1 MTSGPCG
8 GEQIG
13 TLRQRIGASLRT
25 RVLLAVLLGF
35 AVVAIPA
42 YAAFTWIVNSTVIQL
57 GTLFAEK
64 QVLYDRYRGLEA
76 LMREVT
82 LAETLAGT
90 QAIRDWAR
98 DENDPEK
105 ARRGIAELEHF
116 RQSFTDKSY
125 FFVVGASGNYYF
137 NDAANAYAGDQ
148 FRYQLDPGNPRD
160 GWYYNTSAL
169 GDGCHLN
176 VDNDDTLR
184 VTKVWMN
191 CVVREGQQVLGILG
205 TGIDL
210 TAFIRE
216 VVNVP
221 QVGVTAIFVD
231 REGAVQ
237 AHRDRDLVDFH
248 SLTKAVGDRKTVFA
262 MFERPQDQAAL
273 RALMRDVAAGE
284 TLVKSQFMHMGDKT
298 VLVGVGYLDR
308 LGWYNVTIMDIDA
321 IIDRGLFLPIG
332 LLLAA
337 MMGLV
342 AAMLVVVFKLQVL
355 DRLKGLEAAVRRV
368 EAGDFSAVAGLQK
381 GDGDEIER
389 LSQAFGEMAGAVRDH
404 TRQLESRVRERTRDL
419 EQLAFRDVQTGI
431 ANRRGFLTAF
441 EAVSPNQHHGLLLID
456 IDHFK
461 SINDTFGH
469 AAGDAVIIEIARRIR
484 EAVGPANSCARWG
497 GDEFVVLFN
506 GCVATALGSTAFGL
520 MAQICDAPVLLP
532 DGQLV
537 AVTVSVGGC
546 LLEPGE
552 TIERATDM
560 ADAALYTA
568 KEQGRNRVTIFDP
581 QAGAANRMAQNAR

>member
-1 MTSGPCG
+1 M
-8 GEQIG
+8 
-13 TLRQRIGASLRT
+13 
-25 RVLLAVLLGF
+25 LLLVLLGF
-35 AVVAIPA
+35 AIVAVPA
-42 YAAFTWIVNSTVIQL
+42 YAAFSWIVNSTVIQL

-98 DENDPEK
+98 DENDTDK

-116 RQSFTDKSY
+116 RQSFADKSY

-137 NDAANAYAGDQ
+137 NDAANAYAGNQ
-148 FRYQLDPGNPRD
+148 FRYQLDPDNPRD

-169 GDGCHLN
+169 GNGCYLN

-191 CVVREGQQVLGILG
+191 CVVREGQKVLGILG

-231 REGAVQ
+231 RQGAVQ

-248 SLTKAVGDRKTVFA
+248 SLTKDMSAKKTVFA
-262 MFERPQDQAAL
+262 MFERPEDQAAL
-273 RALMRDVAAGE
+273 QALMDEVSAGE
-284 TLVKSQFMHMGDKT
+284 VLVKYRFMHLDGKT
-298 VLVGVGYLDR
+298 VLVGVGYLDK
-308 LGWYNVTIMDIDA
+308 LGWFNVTIMDIDA

-332 LLLAA
+332 LLLAGV
-337 MMGLV
+337 MGLV
-342 AAMLVVVFKLQVL
+342 AAMLVLVFKLQVL
-355 DRLKGLEAAVRRV
+355 DRITGLERAVRRV
-368 EAGDFSAVAGLQK
+368 EAGDFSAVAGLQQ
-381 GDGDEIER
+381 GNSDEIGR
-389 LSQAFGEMAGAVRDH
+389 LSQAFGEMASAVRDH
-404 TRQLESRVRERTRDL
+404 TRQLEGRVRERTRDL

-431 ANRRGFLTAF
+431 ANRRGFLSAF
-441 EAVSPNQHHGLLLID
+441 EAVSPNQRHGLLLID

-484 EAVGPANSCARWG
+484 ETVGPANSCARWG
-497 GDEFVVLFN
+497 GDEFIVLLN
-506 GCVATALGSTAFGL
+506 GCAPHVLRSTAFGL
-520 MAQICDAPVLLP
+520 MAQICDAPVALP
-532 DGQLV
+532 DGQMI
-537 AVTVSVGGC
+537 AVTVSVGAC

-552 TIERATDM
+552 TIEAATDM
-560 ADAALYTA
+560 ADTALYMA
-568 KEQGRNRVTIFDP
+568 KQQGRNRVTIFDP
-581 QAGAANRMAQNAR
+581 ETMASAKLSQNAS